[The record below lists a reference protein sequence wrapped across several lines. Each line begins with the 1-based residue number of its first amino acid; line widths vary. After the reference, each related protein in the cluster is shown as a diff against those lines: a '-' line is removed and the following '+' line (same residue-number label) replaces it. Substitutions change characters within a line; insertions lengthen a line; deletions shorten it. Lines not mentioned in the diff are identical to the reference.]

1 MTNDVDKNTAVQSN
15 ALIEI
20 ETQTGQVDTLY
31 QSYSSQEVAY
41 EKGASC
47 AFFLGITETGF
58 LVKKITIGDSPEIQ
72 YHDVYEIPFG
82 TDKEVPVL
90 SYKTGEMQS
99 AAYSGGLAY
108 IKNNVDSYEFGYI
121 DTQTLEQHILCPD
134 LKKIAV
140 PYTFDDLFVRRFI
153 GEWAIINS
161 MNSITVESNRDL
173 ELTYKC
179 YAINM
184 RTSEIKEIRLSN
196 HYNATTR
203 PLEVYACFD
212 DKLLVD
218 AQVKEEKSDD
228 GMMNRITTTLGI
240 ISVEDYLSSIAN
252 YSLINAE
259 K

>member
-153 GEWAIINS
+153 G
-161 MNSITVESNRDL
+161 
-173 ELTYKC
+173 
-179 YAINM
+179 
-184 RTSEIKEIRLSN
+184 
-196 HYNATTR
+196 
-203 PLEVYACFD
+203 
-212 DKLLVD
+212 
-218 AQVKEEKSDD
+218 
-228 GMMNRITTTLGI
+228 
-240 ISVEDYLSSIAN
+240 
-252 YSLINAE
+252 
-259 K
+259 